1 MLKSFIIMLC
11 FTAACSSQITQV
23 DKVFKEK
30 KELLNEDNYVLD
42 SIYNIGDS
50 RRYGVYPD
58 SINNKLHPKT
68 GKSLIQSLLDLTEK
82 NSLTINFVKGYYG
95 LNLIFD
101 SRKNITL
108 HFDEAEFNLLH
119 ITNENGE
126 QSTNI
131 SLKGSLILFD
141 RLGTYH
147 SNNIKIDSVTIKSNT
162 EKSLPKSK
170 SQGCHIYKGTDN
182 LHIKYL
188 KVEDLASGSIKY
200 QNNHAALAI
209 DGLRE
214 NPTNIT
220 IDEVYIDS
228 SDRHGAY
235 ITGSNNVFKKIVINK
250 YAQGTTEFMSGM
262 QDSVNGEER
271 VLSGLWVNRCNNC
284 IFNEVIIYT
293 KNSKS
298 AMPLKL
304 DEGII
309 REPTFINILKL
320 DVPYKDDLVLDDLFT
335 NILVKKIIQID

>member
-1 MLKSFIIMLC
+1 M
-11 FTAACSSQITQV
+11 
-23 DKVFKEK
+23 
-30 KELLNEDNYVLD
+30 
-42 SIYNIGDS
+42 
-50 RRYGVYPD
+50 
-58 SINNKLHPKT
+58 
-68 GKSLIQSLLDLTEK
+68 
-82 NSLTINFVKGYYG
+82 
-95 LNLIFD
+95 
-101 SRKNITL
+101 
-108 HFDEAEFNLLH
+108 
-119 ITNENGE
+119 
-126 QSTNI
+126 
-131 SLKGSLILFD
+131 
-141 RLGTYH
+141 
-147 SNNIKIDSVTIKSNT
+147 
-162 EKSLPKSK
+162 
-170 SQGCHIYKGTDN
+170 
-182 LHIKYL
+182 
-188 KVEDLASGSIKY
+188 
-200 QNNHAALAI
+200 AI

-298 AMPLKL
+298 ALPLKL